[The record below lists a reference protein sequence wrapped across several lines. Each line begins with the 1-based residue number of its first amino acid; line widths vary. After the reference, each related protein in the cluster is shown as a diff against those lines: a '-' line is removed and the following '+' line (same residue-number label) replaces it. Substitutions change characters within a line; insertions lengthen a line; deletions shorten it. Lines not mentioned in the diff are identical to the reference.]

1 MKEVIR
7 IILESKPFQNLI
19 RFLIIGSLF
28 SFSLETT
35 PELKGW
41 HPFFLTMEWITVII
55 FSIEYFLRVYSS
67 KNRLDYILSFE
78 GIVDL
83 LSFAPFYIAMGT
95 DLVSES
101 FAQFFRLMR
110 FFWLLKIARY
120 SKAYLRLAR
129 AFQEIREEFIVYTF
143 MTIVL
148 VYMAAVGIYM
158 FERDAQPEN
167 YRSVFH
173 ALWWAVATLTTVGY
187 GDVVPVTTG
196 GKIFTGVMLFIGL
209 GIVSIP
215 SALIASALV
224 TDRTREEE
232 DNEPSTLYFG
242 NSKNLNIENQNLW
255 SQQNPSISSH
265 DNPQKKKSTHYQN
278 LQSQQNPSTGPS
290 GPGTQTTEG
299 SDDEGLTE
307 P

>member
-7 IILESKPFQNLI
+7 IVLESKPFQNLI

-95 DLVSES
+95 DLISES

-255 SQQNPSISSH
+255 SRQSPSINSQDDS
-265 DNPQKKKSTHYQN
+265 QKKGATPNQN
-278 LQSQQNPSTGPS
+278 LPGRQKPSNVAPNQKAQSNESTV
-290 GPGTQTTEG
+290 
-299 SDDEGLTE
+299 DEGLTE